1 MVVAAMP
8 ILYDGRSAGRRG
20 RARPVDLGPPIAAV
34 AGDGAPSRQIG
45 AVERHGGGGNALA
58 LLEAGEHVARGA
70 RHAAP
75 AQAGEPALAADTI
88 GHGHEGDILERP
100 RRREALGR
108 LAAPAPHAPL
118 VLVGD
123 PVGTVVDEV
132 RP

>member
-1 MVVAAMP
+1 MIPSGRAAKNSRSACSMVVAAMP

-70 RHAAP
+70 ATQLQPRLVNP
-75 AQAGEPALAADTI
+75 PS
-88 GHGHEGDILERP
+88 RP
-100 RRREALGR
+100 TR
-108 LAAPAPHAPL
+108 L
-118 VLVGD
+118 
-123 PVGTVVDEV
+123 
-132 RP
+132 